1 VSFSV
6 RWQPLHAAVTNMV
19 STVHAPHKHKFG
31 IWFSRSVTPFSL
43 SLCDEADRHGSI
55 YCVCTTTQVWPLC
68 SLALCEVKRTG
79 TVHARTSTTE
89 RRASCRARAP
99 GLVLWWWSSRVRCDI
114 DAPRNI
120 YSISWPRRARC
131 GADEREADA
140 RNRGVSGNKTCV
152 APGERSGSRPDLMRI
167 PCPRR
172 ADGKGGSEGGG
183 SA

>member
-1 VSFSV
+1 
-6 RWQPLHAAVTNMV
+6 M
-19 STVHAPHKHKFG
+19 HAP
-31 IWFSRSVTPFSL
+31 
-43 SLCDEADRHGSI
+43 
-55 YCVCTTTQVWPLC
+55 
-68 SLALCEVKRTG
+68 G
-79 TVHARTSTTE
+79 TNTTE

-152 APGERSGSRPDLMRI
+152 APGERSGSRPDLMPHPMPAPRGRKGRVGGRWERVNAMRSLWVVALGEAPLEKLWPAVARPKKKEKSLSPRLQHI
-167 PCPRR
+167 SPVASPGTRPAKLDIWKIGSLCLADKSPCTRT
-172 ADGKGGSEGGG
+172 A
-183 SA
+183 